1 MAHSLGLEVSPLS
14 RKQTLKNNQMKVYR
28 LLLVLL
34 IPVFSSFC
42 IHKYYLSVTDLKYNQ
57 EEKSV
62 QMITRLFYDDLEEVL
77 QERYDATI
85 LVDKNAD
92 QDKLDSYIAR
102 YFKSKLEIKV
112 NSEVQKVNYLGK
124 EFEDDYVVCYMEV
137 SEIESIDQIEIKS
150 TLLMD
155 LFTEQKNMIHTDILG
170 KKKSLLLQD
179 GNAKALLKFSE

>member
-1 MAHSLGLEVSPLS
+1 
-14 RKQTLKNNQMKVYR
+14 MKIYK

-42 IHKYYLSVTDLKYNQ
+42 MHKYYLSVTDLKYNE
-57 EEKSV
+57 EEKSI

-77 QERYDATI
+77 QERYDETI
-85 LVDKNAD
+85 LVDKTAD
-92 QDKLDSYIAR
+92 QDKLDRYIAR
-102 YFKSKLEIKV
+102 YVKAKLEIKV
-112 NSEVQKVNYLGK
+112 NGTLQEINYLGK
-124 EFEDDYVVCYMEV
+124 EYEDDYIVCYLEV
-137 SEIESIDQIEIKS
+137 IDIESINELEIQS

-155 LFTEQKNMIHTDILG
+155 LFTEQKNMVHTDILG